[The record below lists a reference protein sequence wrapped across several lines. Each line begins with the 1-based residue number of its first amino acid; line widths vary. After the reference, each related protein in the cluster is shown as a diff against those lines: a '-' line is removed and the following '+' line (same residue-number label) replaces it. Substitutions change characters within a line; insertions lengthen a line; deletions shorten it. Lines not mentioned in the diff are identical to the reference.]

1 MNYGTPILLDG
12 LAHSDPASLMLPVDS
27 TRAAQVKYSERL
39 LQTLVHRFPQCLPVY
54 DVEPAFNDLRSVCM
68 ELPLGWEG
76 QTVYADNL
84 LVNPDGKLCLVECK
98 LWRNGESSREVVAQL
113 INYAAALAGL
123 TYDELS
129 ARVGK
134 ALRSGV
140 VGDALSR
147 AALGDV
153 ENADAIGRFVRGV
166 ERSLRTGSF
175 LLLIVGDRI
184 QPGISRMTE
193 LLQLRPTI
201 GFAIGLVEMP
211 VYATGEPGSQ
221 FVVQPRLIARTETV
235 TRTVFVGQ
243 AADGNVK
250 IADVEPADTAPA
262 SLSEAEF
269 YQALETA
276 QPGLEPGLRGL
287 LQRCVEEH
295 GCRVRLLRKFNVY
308 LEDRRGGEITVATIG
323 KDGTAEFW
331 GNPKKDKFLGRPVI
345 QAYLDRVANL
355 LPSARSRDDAGVSFP
370 NVRVNGRT
378 AIPLSLVLQHQS
390 AWLDTL
396 DKLHVDLEEAAATT
410 SNSGV

>member
-12 LAHSDPASLMLPVDS
+12 LTHSDPASPMLPVDGA
-27 TRAAQVKYSERL
+27 RAAQVKYSERL

-54 DVEPAFNDLRSVCM
+54 EVEPAFNDLRSVCM

-98 LWRNGESSREVVAQL
+98 LWRNGESSREVVAQI
-113 INYAAALAGL
+113 INYAAALASL

-134 ALRSGV
+134 ALRSGG
-140 VGDALSR
+140 VGDALSW
-147 AALGDV
+147 AALGDI
-153 ENADAIGRFVRGV
+153 EDADAIGRFMRGV
-166 ERSLRTGSF
+166 ERNLRTGSF

-184 QPGISRMTE
+184 QPGISRMTD

-211 VYATGEPGSQ
+211 VYATGAAGNQ

-235 TRTVFVGQ
+235 IRTVFLGR
-243 AADGNVK
+243 AADGSVK
-250 IADVEPADTAPA
+250 VADVEPAGTPPG
-262 SLSEAEF
+262 SLSETEF
-269 YQALETA
+269 YQALSSA
-276 QPGLEPGLRGL
+276 QPALESGLRDL

-295 GCRVRLLRKFNVY
+295 GCRVRLLRRFNIYV
-308 LEDRRGGEITVATIG
+308 EDRRGGEIPIATIG
-323 KDGTAEFW
+323 KDGTVEFW
-331 GNPKKDKFLGRPVI
+331 GNSTKDKFLGRPVI
-345 QAYLDRVANL
+345 QAYLDRVATF
-355 LPSARSRDDAGVSFP
+355 LPSARSRDDAGVSLP
-370 NVRVNGRT
+370 NVRVNGKT

-390 AWLDTL
+390 AWFDAL
-396 DKLHVDLEEAAATT
+396 DKLRVDIEEAASS